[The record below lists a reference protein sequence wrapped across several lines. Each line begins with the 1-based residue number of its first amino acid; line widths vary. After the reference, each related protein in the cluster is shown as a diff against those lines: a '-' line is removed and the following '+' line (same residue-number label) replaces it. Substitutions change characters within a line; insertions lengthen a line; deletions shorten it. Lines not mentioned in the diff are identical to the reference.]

1 MRCPRRGKKTK
12 THRRPATFGTAA
24 QPHSRTAARACMPNF
39 VYLLQ
44 STSSPAKTYIGVT
57 NDIARRLRQHN
68 GEIVGGARYTRRFR
82 PWKFLALFAM
92 RSRREALQLE
102 WRAKHTS
109 RRVGERGPPPPP
121 PGDRLASTTMLR
133 ASSARRAR
141 ARRWWRPAMRAYASR

>member
-1 MRCPRRGKKTK
+1 
-12 THRRPATFGTAA
+12 
-24 QPHSRTAARACMPNF
+24 MPNF

-109 RRVGERGPPPPP
+109 RRVGERGPAGRAVLIARVAERF
-121 PGDRLASTTMLR
+121 PGT
-133 ASSARRAR
+133 RRVV
-141 ARRWWRPAMRAYASR
+141 

>member
-1 MRCPRRGKKTK
+1 MRLLLPKICYLMDSCCTLAEGKKP
-12 THRRPATFGTAA
+12 RPTDAPAPLT
-24 QPHSRTAARACMPNF
+24 QPHSRAPACMPNF

-109 RRVGERGPPPPP
+109 RRVGERGPAGRAVLIARVAERF
-121 PGDRLASTTMLR
+121 PGT
-133 ASSARRAR
+133 RRVV
-141 ARRWWRPAMRAYASR
+141 